1 MRTTIWKSFTSSV
14 SFGLLSL
21 LLAAP
26 LSAQDTAAGEGT
38 DVNELSMGEV
48 VAGERAPGTTYTDEV
63 FNDWERRCIVN
74 PEGADPCH
82 LYQLLKDETGQPIA
96 EINVLMLPPGLE
108 AAAGV
113 TIIAPLETLLTQ
125 QVTIGIDSHPAKRY
139 PFKFCANVGCI
150 SQIGLTAE
158 EVAAYKRGAEARI
171 VIVPAGAPDNQVVLN
186 LSLTGFTAG
195 FDSLQAPEIN

>member
-1 MRTTIWKSFTSSV
+1 MSTTIWKTFTSSV
-14 SFGLLSL
+14 ALGLVSL
-21 LLAAP
+21 LFAAP

-38 DVNELSMGEV
+38 DVNELSMGQV
-48 VAGERAPGTTYTDEV
+48 VGAERAPGTTYVDEV
-63 FNDWERRCIVN
+63 FNDWERRCTVN

-82 LYQLLKDETGQPIA
+82 LYQLLKDGAGQPIA
-96 EINVLMLPPGLE
+96 EINVLTLPPGLE
-108 AAAGV
+108 AAAGI

-125 QVTIGIDSHPAKRY
+125 QLTIGIDSHPAKRY
-139 PFKFCANVGCI
+139 PFKFCATVGCV

-171 VIVPAGAPDNQVVLN
+171 MIVPAGAPDNQVVLN

-195 FDSLQAPEIN
+195 FDSLPVPEIN